1 MEAFVKAP
9 FVTVNNAPLY
19 HGREVSYLTSCFNK
33 WMYTCIQRESFR
45 ETFPAS
51 QSWRP
56 STQGRG
62 EGWCRGDDD
71 DGVIWLTQEEGRWAL
86 FHLPR
91 IKRGGFACRSVAAGI
106 RCGTWGYKHL
116 SSSQHLVEAKGGI
129 FKSYPR
135 SVVAPALPLLEFL
148 SYLPYEAI
156 RWPNTSAMHTCNSYS
171 F

>member
-9 FVTVNNAPLY
+9 FVTVNNAPWY
-19 HGREVSYLTSCFNK
+19 HGREVSYLTSCFHK

-45 ETFPAS
+45 ETSPAS

-56 STQGRG
+56 STQVRG

-86 FHLPR
+86 FHLPH
-91 IKRGGFACRSVAAGI
+91 IKRGGFECRSVAAWHTLWDMGVQTSEFQPAP
-106 RCGTWGYKHL
+106 RR
-116 SSSQHLVEAKGGI
+116 SQRRH
-129 FKSYPR
+129 FR
-135 SVVAPALPLLEFL
+135 SMVAPALPLLEFL

-156 RWPNTSAMHTCNSYS
+156 HWPNTSAMHTRNSHS